1 MGKQVRPLTK
11 SEPRLRGK
19 LRPLMVSLPPELVD
33 QIDEA
38 AANEHRSRTNMI
50 EVMIRDWL
58 ADHRPNKPRQ
68 KTQPA
73 ALHAE
78 RMVA

>member
-1 MGKQVRPLTK
+1 MGRPTRPPTK
-11 SEPRLRGK
+11 SEPRLRGR

-58 ADHRPNKPRQ
+58 TDHRPHKARP

-73 ALHAE
+73 ALRAE
-78 RMVA
+78 RMVT